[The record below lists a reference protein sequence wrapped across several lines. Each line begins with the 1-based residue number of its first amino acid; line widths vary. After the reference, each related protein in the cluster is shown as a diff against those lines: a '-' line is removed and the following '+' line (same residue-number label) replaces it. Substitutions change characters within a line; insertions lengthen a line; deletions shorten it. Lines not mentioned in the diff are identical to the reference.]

1 MICKNGYKTILVRIQ
16 LQIVFNW
23 APFKPA
29 SSTLGSWA
37 CWRIRLV
44 GKVTALKSSREV
56 LVYAQCAAASW
67 QLDAAC
73 RPNPLSCR
81 KIVTLARTPSRS
93 GFVQKDVM
101 PEKQRAEQLLA
112 ALMESSEEAI
122 VVIRLD
128 GTVEQWSPGAKRLYG
143 YTTEEM
149 EGQALTRL
157 MPLYEIPALRLM
169 LGLTEVGK
177 FPGCRTSERVHK
189 SGTKLRL
196 WLKHAAVRNQDGAVT
211 GILESGKPIGRIAG
225 DAPEDTQ
232 LRQLIEQL
240 PVMLWT
246 ADWNLRISSSWGAGF
261 KAPGLRRQERPA
273 RTVFE
278 LLQCADRHATPIAEH
293 YEALRGA
300 AAHFEYQSRNRA
312 LEIHVQPL
320 RTRNG
325 EITGCLGMAQDI
337 TDRKKSEEQILYQAT
352 HDALTGLANY
362 RRFVDTLDREV
373 KRAER
378 SHHSFT
384 VLLMDMDELKRI
396 NDRFGHLAG
405 NRALKR
411 LSLLVKEHCRATD
424 LAARY
429 GGDEFGVVLIDS
441 DWGMAEQV
449 AARIENSLRNDT
461 EEPRLSVSIG
471 IGVYPDDGRSSQEL
485 LEAADQ
491 RLYRRKKKARMQG
504 VMVR

>member
-1 MICKNGYKTILVRIQ
+1 
-16 LQIVFNW
+16 
-23 APFKPA
+23 
-29 SSTLGSWA
+29 
-37 CWRIRLV
+37 
-44 GKVTALKSSREV
+44 
-56 LVYAQCAAASW
+56 
-67 QLDAAC
+67 
-73 RPNPLSCR
+73 
-81 KIVTLARTPSRS
+81 
-93 GFVQKDVM
+93 M
-101 PEKQRAEQLLA
+101 PERQRPEQLLA
-112 ALMESSEEAI
+112 ALMESAEEAI

-128 GTVEQWSPGAKRLYG
+128 GTVEQWSRGAELLYG
-143 YTTEEM
+143 YTAEEM
-149 EGQALTRL
+149 EGQAIVRL
-157 MPLYEIPALRLM
+157 LPLYEVPTLRLM
-169 LGLTEVGK
+169 LGLTEIGK
-177 FPGCRTSERVHK
+177 FPNCTTSERVHK
-189 SGTKLRL
+189 SGTKLKL
-196 WLKHAAVRNQDGAVT
+196 LLKHVPVCNQYGTVT
-211 GILESGKPIGRIAG
+211 GILERSEPVGRIAG

-232 LRQLIEQL
+232 LRQLVEQL

-261 KAPGLRRQERPA
+261 KTQGSRRQELPG

-300 AAHFEYQSRNRA
+300 AAHFEYQTRNRV

-320 RTRNG
+320 RTALG

-411 LSLLVKEHCRATD
+411 LSSILKEHCRATD

-449 AARIENSLRNDT
+449 AARIENSLRNDN

-491 RLYRRKKKARMQG
+491 RLYKQKKKTRMQG